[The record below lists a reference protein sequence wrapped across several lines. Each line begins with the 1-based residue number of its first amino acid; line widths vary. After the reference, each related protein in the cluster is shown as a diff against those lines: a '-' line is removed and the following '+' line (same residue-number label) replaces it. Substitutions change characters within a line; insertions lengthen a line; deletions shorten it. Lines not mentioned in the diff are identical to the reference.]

1 MPHLVALGFE
11 VALEGGFGG
20 DGGGDTLDDGD
31 ACGFERGDLL
41 GIVGDEADAVDAEL
55 AKDGGGEFELAV
67 VGAEAEAFVGFDG
80 VETLVLQF
88 VGAELGHE
96 ADAAALLLFVEQ
108 DAGALTGDE
117 AEREVELVMAVA
129 AEGVEDVSGE
139 ALGVDADQR
148 RGFGVEVA
156 HGERDGVFDLAAVGV
171 GVEVARLGE
180 AFKAEDAEVSP
191 AGGEVGIGDLANG
204 NERHNNIIDSRE
216 GGKIHAARWAKGKG
230 LDAECA
236 EGAKF
241 REGRRRQSATR
252 RVEACTGTTPNSS

>member
-1 MPHLVALGFE
+1 MAAEMRSTTVMPAASRAATFSGLLVMRRTR
-11 VALEGGFGG
+11 VMPSWLE
-20 DGGGDTLDDGD
+20 D
-31 ACGFERGDLL
+31 R
-41 GIVGDEADAVDAEL
+41 
-55 AKDGGGEFELAV
+55 GGEFELAV

-80 VETLVLQF
+80 VEALVLQF

-108 DAGALTGDE
+108 DAGALAGDE
-117 AEREVELVMAVA
+117 AEREVELVVAVA

-156 HGERDGVFDLAAVGV
+156 HGERDGVFDGAAVGV

-180 AFKAEDAEVSP
+180 AFEAEDAEVSP

-204 NERHNNIIDSRE
+204 NERHNSIIDSRGRE
-216 GGKIHAARWAKGKG
+216 DSWGWRGQR
-230 LDAECA
+230 LDAESR
-236 EGAKF
+236 GRKVAK
-241 REGRRRQSATR
+241 
-252 RVEACTGTTPNSS
+252 EA